1 VRQVLRIRRRWF
13 ENRGRSGG
21 GWMW

>member
-1 VRQVLRIRRRWF
+1 VRQVLRIPRRWF

-21 GWMW
+21 EWMW